1 MSNSVDSIK
10 NIINGF
16 SVQRD
21 VPLYE
26 LTSFRIGGP
35 ASYVWEVSDPD
46 SLCKLT
52 DLARLHKIP
61 FVLLGRG
68 TNVLADDKGYSG
80 LLIRF
85 DRPLHPPVFS
95 GETVRACAGTSL
107 TQLARE
113 TVENGLM
120 GMECLCGIPGSVGG
134 ACAMN
139 AGAYGAEIAQI
150 LKRVRV
156 YENGTDRWM
165 NVEAGMLGYR
175 RSIFSF
181 PDRIVLEAEFVLQP
195 DDGFAKER
203 MLDCLRRRK
212 EKQPLEF
219 PSAGSVFK
227 RPEGYFAGALIEQCG
242 LKGMRI
248 GGAAVSEKHAGF
260 IVNLGGA
267 TERDVTELIRTIQE
281 TVCREKHVQLECEI
295 KRLEELQCT
304 F

>member
-107 TQLARE
+107 TQLD
-113 TVENGLM
+113 GD
-120 GMECLCGIPGSVGG
+120 GMSLRNSRIRRRRMRDERRRLRRGDCTNS
-134 ACAMN
+134 
-139 AGAYGAEIAQI
+139 
-150 LKRVRV
+150 
-156 YENGTDRWM
+156 
-165 NVEAGMLGYR
+165 EAGSR
-175 RSIFSF
+175 
-181 PDRIVLEAEFVLQP
+181 V
-195 DDGFAKER
+195 
-203 MLDCLRRRK
+203 
-212 EKQPLEF
+212 
-219 PSAGSVFK
+219 
-227 RPEGYFAGALIEQCG
+227 
-242 LKGMRI
+242 
-248 GGAAVSEKHAGF
+248 
-260 IVNLGGA
+260 
-267 TERDVTELIRTIQE
+267 
-281 TVCREKHVQLECEI
+281 
-295 KRLEELQCT
+295 
-304 F
+304 